1 MVTKKCLQPP
11 KALILSQTILKLDLA
26 APKPLYILIFL
37 MSFSNHPYAT
47 CMPFVCQSYVLVC
60 HSYIILLSLA
70 WLVCHSYVIPYVR
83 KSHVCTRMPFVC
95 HSYVL
100 ECHSYATRMH
110 LYVIRMS
117 LVCGFT
123 MNPSSLRKMFSNHVK
138 LHNDGY
144 LKQIK

>member
-11 KALILSQTILKLDLA
+11 KAMILSQTILKLDLP

-70 WLVCHSYVIPYVR
+70 WLVCHSYAIPYVR

-95 HSYVL
+95 HSYV
-100 ECHSYATRMH
+100 TRMH
-110 LYVIRMS
+110 SYFTSMSIVCIRMS
-117 LVCGFT
+117 SVCYSCVVLPWIDIRLSYVKWKLIFT
-123 MNPSSLRKMFSNHVK
+123 IGWFIL
-138 LHNDGY
+138 
-144 LKQIK
+144 